1 MRQVQFEYREDTFN
15 RELKKIAQWSKK
27 SMVSKVVFDIYTTL
41 IDGEK
46 VKSITSVI
54 EDMLPGAIYR
64 GCTTNGNIIHGNL
77 SKDST
82 CIICTIFE
90 YPDTRVDVL
99 QYKFDPTTEKSVVSD
114 LKAYIAENQWV
125 KAIEMLVTIR
135 GMSMTEF
142 CDDLSELPEH
152 IKIYGG
158 GALSADLNN
167 NTACVFS
174 NIGDFSDESIV
185 FLMLGG
191 SDFNITTTH
200 ITGWKP
206 LGRELHVTKADGR
219 LLEELDGK
227 PAYDTYYHFLKIKN
241 DEHFFENT
249 LEFPFFY
256 NHNGLDILRAPTACT
271 PDGALLMTADMK
283 EDVTARI
290 AYGDPRTI
298 LDSIKKSCVELKKF
312 QPESIHIYSCA
323 ARRTFWGSEI
333 YKETQPM
340 QSMAQTSGF
349 YTSGEFLRTGKYVD
363 LHNVTLVVAAM
374 REGTANDHKDVKY
387 EFERDDITGN
397 VSMINRLAS
406 FIEAATEELEIM
418 AVTDGLTGLYNR
430 KEIQRR
436 ISEDMEKRPDA
447 VALIMIDADNFK
459 KVNDVHGHSVGDDVL
474 KGLSRTIMHEL
485 TAAGIDA
492 DAGRWGGE
500 EFMIRVAG
508 CEKEAVAELAE
519 KIRVSF
525 AENDFAE
532 AGHQTIS
539 LGVAYAKRDETV
551 DALCIRVDDALYE
564 AKHTGKNRV
573 YICK

>member
-1 MRQVQFEYREDTFN
+1 MRQVQFEYREDTIK

-27 SMVSKVVFDIYTTL
+27 SMVSKIVFDIYTTL

-46 VKSITSVI
+46 VKSITTVI
-54 EDMLPGAIYR
+54 DDMLPGAIYR
-64 GCTTNGNIIHGNL
+64 GCTTNGNIVHGNL
-77 SKDST
+77 SVDST
-82 CIICTIFE
+82 SIICTIFE
-90 YPDTRVDVL
+90 YPDTKVDVR
-99 QYKFDPTTEKSVVSD
+99 QYKFDPTTEKSVLKD
-114 LKAYIAENQWV
+114 LKAYVAENQWV

-174 NIGDFSDESIV
+174 SKGDFSDESLV
-185 FLMLGG
+185 CLFLGG
-191 SDFNITTTH
+191 SDFDIITTH

-219 LLEELDGK
+219 LLQELDGK

-249 LEFPFFY
+249 LEFPFLY
-256 NHNGLDILRAPTACT
+256 RHNGLDILRAPTACT
-271 PDGALLMTADMK
+271 PEGSLLMTADMK
-283 EDVTARI
+283 ENVSARI

-323 ARRTFWGSEI
+323 ARRTFWGKEI

-363 LHNVTLVVAAM
+363 LHNVTLVVGAM
-374 REGTANDHKDVKY
+374 REGTPNEHKSTEY
-387 EFERDDITGN
+387 EFEREEITGN

-418 AVTDGLTGLYNR
+418 AITDGLTGLYNR

-436 ISEDMEKRPDA
+436 ISEDMVNHPDS

-459 KVNDVHGHSVGDDVL
+459 KINDVHGHNVGDEVL
-474 KGLSRTIMHEL
+474 KGLSRSISHEL
-485 TAAGIDA
+485 SASGADA

-500 EFMIRVAG
+500 EFMIRVVG
-508 CEKEAVAELAE
+508 CKRDAVAELAE
-519 KIRVSF
+519 KIRISF
-525 AENDFAE
+525 ANTEFAE

-539 LGVAYAKRDETV
+539 LGIAYAKHNETV
-551 DALCIRVDDALYE
+551 DALCVRVDDALYE

-573 YICK
+573 CICE